1 MAKGYGIVRNEGKA
15 IRSIQQ
21 ISGDNVQVELQDGT
35 IQANVTKVISN
46 D

>member
-1 MAKGYGIVRNEGKA
+1 MAKGYGIARSQGKA

-21 ISGDNVQVELQDGT
+21 ISDDSIQIELQDGT
-35 IQANVTKVISN
+35 IEANVTQVLSN

>member
-1 MAKGYGIVRNEGKA
+1 MAKGYGIVRSEGKA

-21 ISGDNVQVELQDGT
+21 ISGDKVQVELQDGT